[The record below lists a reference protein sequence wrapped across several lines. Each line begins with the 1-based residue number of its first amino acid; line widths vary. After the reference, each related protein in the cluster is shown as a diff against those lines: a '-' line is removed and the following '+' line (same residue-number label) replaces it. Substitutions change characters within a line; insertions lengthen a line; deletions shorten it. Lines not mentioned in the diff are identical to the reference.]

1 MTAPETR
8 SGQTGSGPAAAGP
21 PASGPV
27 VGVIL
32 AAGLS
37 RRLGRPKQLV
47 PLTARGEKAGRAL
60 IWHTTRAMLE
70 AAPSGGVLVV
80 TPPGDLGERVRAA
93 LDGLDVRFTE
103 NLRPELGISES
114 FRAGIAALDTD
125 TGAASFALGDMPLVS
140 AAMQRAVIDAYEA
153 TNAPLVLARF
163 GPGRDEDWVR
173 APPHLFRADLFAG
186 FEQQGDHGP
195 RHLIR
200 QYAAQTVWVD
210 LPAEALGD
218 LDTPEDVQAMQT
230 RFAQRERPEGNQS
243 LGPESGGHSEAEQ
256 MSGVPEEEE
265 RGMV

>member
-1 MTAPETR
+1 MTA
-8 SGQTGSGPAAAGP
+8 SGPRSDHTV
-21 PASGPV
+21 SGPV

-37 RRLGRPKQLV
+37 RRLGQPKQLV
-47 PLTARGEKAGRAL
+47 PLTAKGETAEAGAGRAL

-80 TPPGDLGERVRAA
+80 TPPGDLGERIRAA

-103 NLRPELGISES
+103 NSRPELGISES
-114 FRAGIAALDTD
+114 FRAGIAALSPD

-140 AAMQRAVIDAYEA
+140 AGMQRAVLDAYEA
-153 TNAPLVLARF
+153 STAPLVLARF
-163 GPGRDEDWVR
+163 GPGQPGPGQAEADWVR

-200 QYAAQTVWVD
+200 QYASQTVWVD

-218 LDTPEDVQAMQT
+218 LDTPEDVQVMQA
-230 RFAQRERPEGNQS
+230 RFARWEG
-243 LGPESGGHSEAEQ
+243 
-256 MSGVPEEEE
+256 
-265 RGMV
+265 

>member
-1 MTAPETR
+1 MTVPETR
-8 SGQTGSGPAAAGP
+8 SGLTV
-21 PASGPV
+21 SGPV

-47 PLTARGEKAGRAL
+47 SLIAKGQAKGRAL

-80 TPPGDLGERVRAA
+80 TPPGDLGQHIRAA

-103 NLRPELGISES
+103 NPRPELGISES
-114 FRAGIAALDTD
+114 FRAGITALSPG

-140 AAMQRAVIDAYEA
+140 ADMQRAVLDTYEA
-153 TNAPLVLARF
+153 TNAPLILARF
-163 GPGRDEDWVR
+163 GPGQDGEDWVR
-173 APPHLFRADLFAG
+173 APPHLFRADLFPE

-195 RHLIR
+195 RHLIQ
-200 QYAAQTVWVD
+200 QYAPQAVWVD

-218 LDTPEDVQAMQT
+218 LDTPEDVQAMQA
-230 RFAQRERPEGNQS
+230 RFAVWKG
-243 LGPESGGHSEAEQ
+243 
-256 MSGVPEEEE
+256 
-265 RGMV
+265 

>member
-8 SGQTGSGPAAAGP
+8 SGLPASGLTVSGAAV
-21 PASGPV
+21 SGPV

-37 RRLGRPKQLV
+37 RRLGQPKQLV
-47 PLTARGEKAGRAL
+47 PLTAKGETAESGAGHAL
-60 IWHTTRAMLE
+60 IWHTTHAMLE

-80 TPPGDLGERVRAA
+80 TPPGDLGERIRAA

-103 NLRPELGISES
+103 NPHPELGISES
-114 FRAGIAALDTD
+114 FRAGIAALSLG

-140 AAMQRAVIDAYEA
+140 AAMQRAVLDAYEA

-163 GPGRDEDWVR
+163 GSGQLGAGQVGAGQLGPGQTEADWVR
-173 APPHLFRADLFAG
+173 APPHLFRADLFPE

-200 QYAAQTVWVD
+200 QYAPQAVWVD

-218 LDTPEDVQAMQT
+218 LDTPADVQIMQA
-230 RFAQRERPEGNQS
+230 RFARWEG
-243 LGPESGGHSEAEQ
+243 
-256 MSGVPEEEE
+256 
-265 RGMV
+265 